1 MSSYLLLHNLY
12 THALLVTAEHPF
24 PAAPDPDDEPIVG
37 SALAGNVNVFVTG
50 DKAFLQLQ
58 SDEHLAIVSP

>member
-1 MSSYLLLHNLY
+1 VVP
-12 THALLVTAEHPF
+12 VTQGEGHLARRV
-24 PAAPDPDDEPIVG
+24 DPDTQASDEPIVG